1 MSRLQQENAM
11 TARAAGALY
20 QTEKRNVLDWL
31 RDKMTARVAGLLY
44 LINGTA
50 GLFSY
55 KIVPGRLI
63 VQGNASATAHN
74 ILVSEMLFR
83 VGIVSELVGA
93 VAFILL
99 AITLYRLF
107 NKVNKTHAS
116 LLVAFILV
124 ASAIMFLIPLNEIAA
139 LALFHGTGFLSVFQ
153 KQQLDAQAMLFLNVH
168 DQGVIVANI
177 FWGLWLFP
185 FGVLVMRSGFI
196 PRILGV
202 LLIAACFGYVANSL
216 LLLLAPSD
224 GSVVNLVTICSYI
237 LGGVAEGSTQL
248 WLLIM
253 GVKVPRVAAPPL
265 DPAVIERATSTAS
278 SR

>member
-1 MSRLQQENAM
+1 MSQLQQENKM
-11 TARAAGALY
+11 TARTAGALY
-20 QTEKRNVLDWL
+20 YTEKRTVLDWL

-63 VQGNASATAHN
+63 VQSNATATANN
-74 ILVSEMLFR
+74 ILASELLFR
-83 VGIVSELVGA
+83 VSIVSELIGA
-93 VAFILL
+93 VAFIFL

-107 NKVNKTHAS
+107 SGVNKTHAL

-124 ASAIMFLIPLNEIAA
+124 ASAIMFVIVLNEIAA
-139 LALFHGTGFLSVFQ
+139 LALFHGAGFLSVFQ
-153 KQQLDAQAMLFLNVH
+153 KQQLDAQGMLFLDVH
-168 DQGVIVANI
+168 DQGIIVANI

-185 FGVLVMRSGFI
+185 FGVLVLRSGFI

-216 LLLLAPSD
+216 MLLLVPSY
-224 GSVVNLVTICSYI
+224 GPVVNLVTVFSYI
-237 LGGVAEGSTQL
+237 LGGSGEGSTQL
-248 WLLIM
+248 WLLIK
-253 GVKVPRVAAPPL
+253 GVKVPRLAAVA
-265 DPAVIERATSTAS
+265 S
-278 SR
+278 